1 MIQVDWRIFFNIFQM
16 GWFNHQRLAGDH
28 KDFPVFPELV
38 QSTMLKSTNFIRFF
52 WRKKHVGNF
61 DEKESCGLL
70 ETRKLSGTI
79 RFREKK
85 KKEKPEN

>member
-1 MIQVDWRIFFNIFQM
+1 M
-16 GWFNHQRLAGDH
+16 G
-28 KDFPVFPELV
+28 
-38 QSTMLKSTNFIRFF
+38 S
-52 WRKKHVGNF
+52 F